1 LTGSVAGCLGLSR
14 TLLAATILAG
24 LAGCALAPP
33 YHPPQYALP
42 SAWRGQPAFASANPR
57 DTLPRGPWWEAF
69 GDKTLDRLEQQ
80 LGEQNPSLAAMYEQ
94 YVQARDAVAVAR
106 SALYPQIS
114 TSALASYNRRSDN
127 ALFKNPAIN
136 TFNTQPNTLIEAG
149 LTWQPD
155 FWGRLKN
162 GERQEARLAQSS
174 AALFANAR
182 LSLQTQLATTYIALR
197 GLDAQDVIFR
207 NAVAY
212 YEQSVEITGMRLKG
226 AIGSGLDAERA
237 QAQLASTQA
246 QQVANVGARGVLEHA
261 IAVLVGANPST
272 FAIPPTAEGGPVVP
286 AVPAG
291 VPSQLLERRPDIA
304 SAERQMA
311 AANAGIGIARAAFYP
326 DITLSAT
333 GGFQDTGVNLA
344 SLPNSL
350 WSLGA
355 AVVLPLFEGGLRRA
369 ELQRSWSQFAQTQ
382 DLYRAT
388 VLTAFQQVEDGLTL
402 SGSLQSQTQA
412 QQRAVDSANQA
423 VTMTQQLYIGG
434 TTTYLDVVVAQQTA
448 LLDALAAQQARTLQ
462 LQTTVSLIGALGGG
476 WDRQDLPTESGVL
489 PFAAVDLLN
498 HDRYPRPDGTGER
511 GPSLPPSP

>member
-1 LTGSVAGCLGLSR
+1 VVVA
-14 TLLAATILAG
+14 TAAG

-42 SAWRGQPAFASANPR
+42 SAWRGQPAFAPANPR

-69 GDKTLDRLEQQ
+69 GDKMLDRLEQQ
-80 LGEQNPSLAAMYEQ
+80 LGEQNPNLAAMYEQ

-127 ALFKNPAIN
+127 ALFKNPAVN
-136 TFNTQPNTLIEAG
+136 TFNTQSNTLIEAG

-197 GLDAQDVIFR
+197 GLDAQDVIYR
-207 NAVAY
+207 NAVAN
-212 YEQSVEITGMRLKG
+212 YEESVQVTGMRLKG
-226 AIGSGLDAERA
+226 AIGSGLDVERA

-246 QQVANVGARGVLEHA
+246 LQVANVGARGVLEHA

-272 FAIPPTAEGGPVVP
+272 FAIPSEAEASPVVP

-333 GGFQDTGVNLA
+333 GGFQDTGVNLL

-350 WSLGA
+350 WSVGA
-355 AVVLPLFEGGLRRA
+355 AVALPLFEGGLRRA
-369 ELQRSWSQFAQTQ
+369 ELQRSWSQFAFAQ
-382 DLYRAT
+382 DSYRAT
-388 VLTAFQQVEDGLTL
+388 VLTAFQQVEDALTL
-402 SGSLQSQTQA
+402 SGSLQVQTQA
-412 QQRAVDSANQA
+412 LQRDVTAANKA

-434 TTTYLDVVVAQQTA
+434 VITYLDVVVAQETA
-448 LLDALAAQQARTLQ
+448 LLAALASAQARTLQ
-462 LQTTVSLIGALGGG
+462 LQTTVNLIGALGGG
-476 WDRQDLPTESGVL
+476 WDIHDLPTEKAVL
-489 PFAAVDLLN
+489 PFAPEDVLR
-498 HDRYPRPDGTGER
+498 HDRRPRPDGTDAR
-511 GPSLPPSP
+511 GPSSPSPP